1 MLAEQIRKYRK
12 KSNLS
17 QQKLAEKAG
26 MSIPTITSI
35 EHGRSQYPKYQTI
48 QKIALALKVSI
59 DELMGKTNR
68 S

>member
-17 QQKLAEKAG
+17 QQKLTEKIG

-35 EHGRSQYPKYQTI
+35 EQGRSQYPKYQTI

-59 DELMGKTNR
+59 NELMGKNK
-68 S
+68 